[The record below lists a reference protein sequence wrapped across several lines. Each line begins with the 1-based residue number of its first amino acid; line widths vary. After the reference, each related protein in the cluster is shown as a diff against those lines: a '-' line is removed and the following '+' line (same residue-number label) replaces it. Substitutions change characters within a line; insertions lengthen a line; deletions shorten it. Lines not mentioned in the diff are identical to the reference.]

1 MARFYKT
8 STPTFI
14 DDKMFQLP
22 YQMMG
27 QVMQAKDKAV
37 DSEITAAVDLFGKL
51 KANVYESDLPRAK
64 QIIQEKEAKV
74 NEIVEG
80 IRKNPMEYNKYSS
93 AIRKLSRDINSTW
106 NTGGEV
112 ALMEQNNTSILSKI
126 KEIQDLHK
134 DDAEYANAA
143 IKRLKDSYNKGLEF
157 DAVTAT
163 GKGKPDLRQTYS
175 LDFEIDD
182 FIKNKLAPSLDWEFE
197 EDRQQGNGYILRD
210 KKTRETLSPEKV
222 ATAMQ
227 TYLAAHPE
235 IQNAV
240 QDRSNLGL
248 TDFKDANLNTAV
260 KFGEKGDIE
269 AISEDWYGKNIRAAI
284 SNMAYSKT
292 KDSKTLHTDQPW
304 LTKEGWAR
312 EDEKE
317 NVEIVGS
324 TYEHVFQVDANSAQS
339 FDTALSTTN
348 MALLGTYGKILSAS
362 GIDPNSTIGQRILKG
377 NSHDIETALSKAEP
391 GTAQSLK
398 NQYTALRTQKNF
410 LKAQG
415 NGFEE
420 YYKKKTGKTINTR
433 AKDWLNKETQKAYND
448 YLTANNSLGKNNV
461 VTTTVTLDKV
471 GVNPKT
477 IKDAQEKIVQN
488 FDDLVFNVDQT
499 QKGSFLT
506 FEKNNGDKVIYV
518 PQGHKVGGKTAT
530 PSGLVQTVTKNGKSH
545 KVYYK
550 TAPGGMLS
558 VQSLMQEELIKP
570 IIVSENGEEKTK
582 YTTRYNGK
590 EVGVVP
596 DEKTFGLAQALDNSG
611 RSNYGMN
618 MQIGD
623 YRLPVLIP
631 TDKIKIPSVDNYVQ
645 NNYEDLQF
653 RNFINRTNL
662 KTLGKTVSKGPQGS
676 TLVTEGDRAF
686 VIEANGTKHE
696 ILAPEQKLEIF
707 KINFAER

>member
-27 QVMQAKDKAV
+27 QVMQAKDKAL

-51 KANVYESDLPRAK
+51 TAKVYESDLPRAK

-93 AIRKLSRDINSTW
+93 AIRKLSRDIDSTW
-106 NTGGEV
+106 NTGGEI

-134 DDAEYANAA
+134 EDPAYAQAEIESLKKSYAQ
-143 IKRLKDSYNKGLEF
+143 GLQF
-157 DAVTAT
+157 DNVIGT
-163 GKGKPDLRQTYS
+163 GKGKPDLRQTYQ
-175 LDFEIDD
+175 LNHTVDD
-182 FIKNKLAPSLDWEFE
+182 FIKNKLSANEWEKE
-197 EDRQQGNGYILRD
+197 KDTKGGDGYIYRN
-210 KKTRETLSPEKV
+210 KQSREILSPEKI
-222 ATAMQ
+222 ATAYQ
-227 TYLAAHPE
+227 QYFNAHQD

-240 QDRSNLGL
+240 NRRGELGL
-248 TDFKDANLNTAV
+248 EGFENTDLSKSVSFD
-260 KFGEKGDIE
+260 EKGNLTGVN
-269 AISEDWYGKNIRAAI
+269 SDWYGKNIGAAI
-284 SNMAYSKT
+284 ANMQYSKI
-292 KDSKTLHTDQPW
+292 KTSDTIHTDQPW

-312 EDEKE
+312 EDKKE
-317 NVEIVGS
+317 DVEIVGS
-324 TYEHVFQVDANSAQS
+324 VYEHVFQVGSNSAES
-339 FDTALSTTN
+339 FDKILTTTN
-348 MALLGTYGKILSAS
+348 DALEGTYGKILSAS
-362 GIDPNSTIGQRILKG
+362 GINPKSTIGQRILKG
-377 NSHDIETALSKAEP
+377 NSHDIETALAKAEP
-391 GTAQSLK
+391 GTAQVLK

-410 LKAQG
+410 INAQAQG
-415 NGFEE
+415 FTEWA
-420 YYKKKTGKTINTR
+420 KKSKGKTINTTL
-433 AKDWLNKETQKAYND
+433 KGWLNKDTKGLYNE
-448 YLTANNSLGKNNV
+448 YLTKNNSLGKNNV

-471 GVNPKT
+471 GVDPKT

-506 FEKNNGDKVIYV
+506 FEKDNGDKVIYV

-570 IIVSENGEEKTK
+570 LIVSENGEEKTK

-653 RNFINRTNL
+653 RNFMNRTNL